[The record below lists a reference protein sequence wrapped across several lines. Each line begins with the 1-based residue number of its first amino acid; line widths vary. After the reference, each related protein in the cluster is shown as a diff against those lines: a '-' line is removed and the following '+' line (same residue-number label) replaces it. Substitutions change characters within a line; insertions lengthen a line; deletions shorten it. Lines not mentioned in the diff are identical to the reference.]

1 MLKTEFNRIEMIFL
15 LAGVSLQDT
24 TSNVVIVAKRAT
36 QCKKKLLRKV
46 KMEMVNQMRLR
57 ARKLRQG

>member
-1 MLKTEFNRIEMIFL
+1 MLKTEFNRIEMTLF

-46 KMEMVNQMRLR
+46 KMEMVNQTRLR

>member
-1 MLKTEFNRIEMIFL
+1 MLKTEFNRIEKTFF

-46 KMEMVNQMRLR
+46 KMEMVNQTRSR

>member
-57 ARKLRQG
+57 ARKRRQR

>member
-1 MLKTEFNRIEMIFL
+1 MLKTEFNRIEKTFF
-15 LAGVSLQDT
+15 LAGVSLQVT

-46 KMEMVNQMRLR
+46 KMEMMNQTRLR